1 MAADDL
7 RAVAFP
13 TLDEAQIA
21 RLGRCAGASL
31 GRYRAGQKLFEVG
44 DCDFKFF
51 VVKSR
56 EVEILDESGETPTT
70 VVVHSPSPRASRAVG

>member
-7 RAVAFP
+7 GAVAFP

-21 RLGRCAGASL
+21 RLGRCAGASF

-44 DCDFKFF
+44 ERETNRRGVFAAGD
-51 VVKSR
+51 VRAGSVKR
-56 EVEILDESGETPTT
+56 VA
-70 VVVHSPSPRASRAVG
+70 SPSARGRWRCSSCTST